1 MYQVRNNIIDS
12 VLVANPILKSVYGTK
27 DASLV
32 EQDLR
37 PLLRERDDLSAGL
50 LTHSST
56 YHALQTQLRE
66 VEAEHISVNA
76 RNKEL
81 ASTMLELAE
90 EAGRGKTVE
99 EVEDGEVRREIEEVE
114 KEVQREKM
122 RWRIMKGTASATVAA
137 SGVDWA
143 RDEDLLGL
151 VMGADGDEDD

>member
-1 MYQVRNNIIDS
+1 
-12 VLVANPILKSVYGTK
+12 
-27 DASLV
+27 
-32 EQDLR
+32 
-37 PLLRERDDLSAGL
+37 
-50 LTHSST
+50 
-56 YHALQTQLRE
+56 
-66 VEAEHISVNA
+66 
-76 RNKEL
+76 
-81 ASTMLELAE
+81 MLELAE